1 MDGTLSAFDGVGLAI
16 LLASGLL
23 ALVRGFV
30 REALS
35 VTAFVAASLATLWS
49 LPAFI
54 GPARDIIDPDWL
66 APLVVG
72 GVVFIIIYLAVTFVT
87 SSLSK
92 GLAKGEDVNVVDRTL
107 GFAFGLVRGLVL
119 LGLGVIFF
127 SATFGENGRP
137 PSWITQARIYPMVNA
152 TARALQTLAPETSRL
167 ADTAPLP
174 GGPND
179 PIAETIRNTDSS
191 YGRRDRNRLD
201 DLIGSTTD
209 DQDDD
214 G

>member
-1 MDGTLSAFDGVGLAI
+1 MDGTLSVFDGIGLAV

-23 ALVRGFV
+23 ALTRGFV

-35 VTAFVAASLATLWS
+35 MTAAVAASLATLWA

-54 GPARDIIDPDWL
+54 GPAREVIDPDWL
-66 APLVVG
+66 APLLVAG
-72 GVVFIIIYLAVTFVT
+72 SVFLLIYLAVTFVT

-119 LGLGVIFF
+119 LGLSVLFMA
-127 SATFGENGRP
+127 ATIGENGRP
-137 PSWITQARIYPMVNA
+137 PRFVVEARIYPMVNA

-167 ADTAPLP
+167 AETAPLP
-174 GGPND
+174 GGTDD
-179 PIAETIRNTDSS
+179 PIAETIRNNDSS